1 MDLLSAGLANCH
13 LLPHH
18 ESLGDVYDDVN
29 DDVDDD
35 VDGDVDGD
43 VNDDY
48 SKMMPRVYQRTAV
61 CC

>member
-13 LLPHH
+13 LLPHD
-18 ESLGDVYDDVN
+18 ESLGDVDDDVN
-29 DDVDDD
+29 DDVDD
-35 VDGDVDGD
+35 DVDGD

>member
-13 LLPHH
+13 LLPHD

-35 VDGDVDGD
+35 VDGDVDGY
-43 VNDDY
+43 Y
-48 SKMMPRVYQRTAV
+48 SKMIPRVYQRTAV

>member
-13 LLPHH
+13 LLPHD
-18 ESLGDVYDDVN
+18 ESLGDVDDDVN
-29 DDVDDD
+29 DDVDN
-35 VDGDVDGD
+35 DVDGD

>member
-13 LLPHH
+13 LLPHD
-18 ESLGDVYDDVN
+18 ESLGDVDDDVN
-29 DDVDDD
+29 DDVN
-35 VDGDVDGD
+35 GD

>member
-13 LLPHH
+13 LLPHD
-18 ESLGDVYDDVN
+18 ESLGDVD

-35 VDGDVDGD
+35 VNGD

>member
-13 LLPHH
+13 LLPHD
-18 ESLGDVYDDVN
+18 ESLGDVDDDVNDEVNDDVN
-29 DDVDDD
+29 DDVN
-35 VDGDVDGD
+35 GD

>member
-13 LLPHH
+13 LLPHD

-29 DDVDDD
+29 DDI
-35 VDGDVDGD
+35 DGD

-61 CC
+61 CCRNK

>member
-13 LLPHH
+13 LLPHD
-18 ESLGDVYDDVN
+18 ESLGDVDDYVN

-35 VDGDVDGD
+35 VNGD